1 MQVKIKFIGVLSVK
15 FGAGTI
21 ISNID
26 PDYKSLYGKIQ
37 ELSGG
42 NGAASLVI
50 LKNGRP
56 VSLQDPIEEGD
67 EFLVFSPISGG

>member
-15 FGAGTI
+15 FGAGSI
-21 ISNID
+21 IANID
-26 PDYKSLYGKIQ
+26 PDYESLYGTIQ
-37 ELSGG
+37 ELTDNHGTS
-42 NGAASLVI
+42 SLVI

-56 VSLQDPIEEGD
+56 FKLPDPIEEGD